1 MLLLPDLFRLIFSA
15 LTGESPSMDKGGI
28 SLPSTFALNNFSPS
42 SSTPICRP
50 REVGS
55 ELRQTEPLAER
66 PGG

>member
-1 MLLLPDLFRLIFSA
+1 
-15 LTGESPSMDKGGI
+15 MDKGGI
-28 SLPSTFALNNFSPS
+28 SLASTFALNNFSPS